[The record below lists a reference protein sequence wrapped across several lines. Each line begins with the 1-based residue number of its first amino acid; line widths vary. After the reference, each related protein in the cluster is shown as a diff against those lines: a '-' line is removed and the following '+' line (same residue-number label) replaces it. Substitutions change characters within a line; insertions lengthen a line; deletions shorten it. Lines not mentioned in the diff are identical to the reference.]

1 MSRGRVVMSDQSPT
15 TLYLNPYTGRYE
27 LLLQPGKWVSLF
39 AILIVGA
46 MAFGVDKKTEPPPSS
61 SCKSDWHLCTVNAVA
76 GPFQDGQAA
85 FDKGD
90 YLTALK
96 FWLPLANE
104 GNAKAQLQLYS
115 LYIFGDGPKNDAEAL
130 KWLRKA
136 AEHDEP
142 SAQFLLGLN
151 YRWGNGVPKDV
162 AEGLA
167 WIRKAAHQ
175 GHLDAQYELGS
186 IYSYGS
192 EVPQNDVEARKWYT
206 LAADQGYYPAQMG
219 LVRMYEYG
227 QGGPQDYIQAL
238 KWSTILVANA
248 RAEIIQYS
256 AVTNRDRLER
266 EMTPAKIAEAQKL
279 ASEWKPKPT
288 SQSPRQ

>member
-1 MSRGRVVMSDQSPT
+1 STKIPRGQRALGGCRDQKQGTWPAHYLSVRDRPVPCDAHRSVHDRLFVEELSRGRVVMSDQSPT

-61 SCKSDWHLCTVNAVA
+61 SCKPDWHLCTVNAVA

-115 LYIFGDGPKNDAEAL
+115 LYIFGDGIPKNDAEAL

-142 SAQFLLGLN
+142 NAQFLLGLN

-192 EVPQNDVEARKWYT
+192 EVPQNDVEARKWYAW
-206 LAADQGYYPAQMG
+206 AADQGYSPAQMG
-219 LVRMYEYG
+219 
-227 QGGPQDYIQAL
+227 
-238 KWSTILVANA
+238 
-248 RAEIIQYS
+248 
-256 AVTNRDRLER
+256 
-266 EMTPAKIAEAQKL
+266 
-279 ASEWKPKPT
+279 
-288 SQSPRQ
+288 

>member
-1 MSRGRVVMSDQSPT
+1 MSDQSPT

-115 LYIFGDGPKNDAEAL
+115 LYIFGDGIPKNDAEAL

-167 WIRKAAHQ
+167 WTRKAWRTKATSMHSTNSVVSIATVPRCRRTMSRQ
-175 GHLDAQYELGS
+175 GNGTRWPPIKVITPLKWGLSGCTNTDKAGRKITFKRLNGRPSLSQTHALQDPSLPAQPGWQDTRAGS
-186 IYSYGS
+186 Y
-192 EVPQNDVEARKWYT
+192 DRD
-206 LAADQGYYPAQMG
+206 AADQRRRSKP
-219 LVRMYEYG
+219 
-227 QGGPQDYIQAL
+227 QGSKLRRQTFRP
-238 KWSTILVANA
+238 
-248 RAEIIQYS
+248 RIIS
-256 AVTNRDRLER
+256 
-266 EMTPAKIAEAQKL
+266 
-279 ASEWKPKPT
+279 
-288 SQSPRQ
+288 